1 MPEATRPLRVFL
13 CHAREDKP
21 IVRELYRQLD
31 SEGWI
36 DAWLD
41 VEKLYP
47 GQDWNLEIEQ
57 AVEAADVIIVCLS
70 NHSVS
75 KEGYV
80 QREIRMVLDLAD
92 YKPEGT
98 LFIIP
103 VRLEECEPPR
113 RLRRWQYAD
122 YFPQNDRDWAY
133 GRLLIS
139 LRSRAKALGIMTKA
153 AESKPTPVRPKP
165 AKARPDVESKRE
177 IAQVVK
183 HPSTAKTTP
192 GGHVIYTF
200 GDIEFVKV
208 PAGKFLMGISDKD
221 KKINLDEMPQHTVDI
236 TYDSYIG
243 RFPVT
248 NEQYAAYVKA
258 KGFTHPVSDWR
269 DSGKRD
275 HPVVNV
281 SWNDAMAYCQWLNGS
296 TA

>member
-139 LRSRAKALGIMTKA
+139 LRSR
-153 AESKPTPVRPKP
+153 
-165 AKARPDVESKRE
+165 
-177 IAQVVK
+177 
-183 HPSTAKTTP
+183 
-192 GGHVIYTF
+192 
-200 GDIEFVKV
+200 
-208 PAGKFLMGISDKD
+208 
-221 KKINLDEMPQHTVDI
+221 
-236 TYDSYIG
+236 
-243 RFPVT
+243 
-248 NEQYAAYVKA
+248 
-258 KGFTHPVSDWR
+258 
-269 DSGKRD
+269 
-275 HPVVNV
+275 
-281 SWNDAMAYCQWLNGS
+281 
-296 TA
+296 